1 LEIIKYLHE
10 NGADL
15 GARGN
20 RPMYEAI
27 RGQNYKVVKYLHK
40 NGVEFY
46 DNVPNVK
53 IYNLDEFDNIKLI
66 NYIMKHGDYIL
77 AIMPEYIFE
86 CAEFGRLDILKIVN
100 DNYCDILDYN
110 PNNLETNCL
119 MCVACAYGHL
129 ELVKYLLEL
138 YKEYYNE
145 EDADN
150 NWLLNAFEVLQKYDH
165 PEILEFLK
173 ENEDDITKD
182 YYKSDDE

>member
-1 LEIIKYLHE
+1 
-10 NGADL
+10 
-15 GARGN
+15 
-20 RPMYEAI
+20 
-27 RGQNYKVVKYLHK
+27 
-40 NGVEFY
+40 
-46 DNVPNVK
+46 
-53 IYNLDEFDNIKLI
+53 
-66 NYIMKHGDYIL
+66 
-77 AIMPEYIFE
+77 MPEYIFE